1 MSSTSA
7 KQFKVAQPVLFLLF
21 DSLMERKG
29 LFHSLSFG
37 ASVVIWMSGP
47 ANWLLGPRLWWRSRE
62 NACKI
67 PMEQCRGRDGVVG
80 GEGWCI

>member
-1 MSSTSA
+1 MSSLSA
-7 KQFKVAQPVLFLLF
+7 KLFKVSQQFLFLLF
-21 DSLMERKG
+21 DPLIERKD

-62 NACKI
+62 NARKI
-67 PMEQCRGRDGVVG
+67 PMEQCRDRD
-80 GEGWCI
+80 EG